1 MSIESPLEATFT
13 LHGLERIIAAERE
26 RERAA
31 CEAIAR
37 DEGKQWSKG
46 NVPKGMDQRAVGYL
60 RDGAFHA
67 SNIIATAIAARK
79 KP

>member
-1 MSIESPLEATFT
+1 MSAEPLEATFT
-13 LHGLERIIAAERE
+13 LHDLERIIAAERE

-37 DEGKQWSKG
+37 GVEATIDADAWATAEK
-46 NVPKGMDQRAVGYL
+46 
-60 RDGAFHA
+60 
-67 SNIIATAIAARK
+67 IADAIAARK